1 MKRVYLDYAATTPLD
16 SEVLEEMFP
25 YYSEIFGNA
34 SSQHW
39 YGQKALNAVDRARE
53 RVAAAIGAKP
63 NEIYFTSGGTESDN
77 WAIKGAALANAA
89 KGRHVISTAIEH
101 HAVLNSLEELT
112 RQGFEVTYLPVN
124 GEGVLELETLKKAL
138 RADTVLISVMTANNE
153 IGSVQPI
160 AEIGAF
166 AAENGVLFHT
176 DAVQAVGSI
185 PVSVSNLNVDLL
197 SLSAHKFY
205 GPKGVGALYV
215 KSGVRLDKLI
225 VGGSQERSMRGGTY
239 NVAGIV
245 GLGAAIEKAVA
256 NLSDNSRKTA
266 ETRDYFVSRVKAE
279 IPSAIYNGVD
289 SSKRLPGNANFTFPD
304 VEGEGLLMALDL
316 AGVAV
321 SAGSACSAG
330 TVKASHVI
338 LALGMDEYLAQGSI
352 RFSFGKNSTKEDA
365 DYTIE
370 KLKFALDKLQRAGLL
385 FKQNPKDVYSV

>member
-1 MKRVYLDYAATTPLD
+1 
-16 SEVLEEMFP
+16 
-25 YYSEIFGNA
+25 
-34 SSQHW
+34 
-39 YGQKALNAVDRARE
+39 
-53 RVAAAIGAKP
+53 
-63 NEIYFTSGGTESDN
+63 
-77 WAIKGAALANAA
+77 
-89 KGRHVISTAIEH
+89 
-101 HAVLNSLEELT
+101 
-112 RQGFEVTYLPVN
+112 
-124 GEGVLELETLKKAL
+124 
-138 RADTVLISVMTANNE
+138 
-153 IGSVQPI
+153 
-160 AEIGAF
+160 
-166 AAENGVLFHT
+166 
-176 DAVQAVGSI
+176 
-185 PVSVSNLNVDLL
+185 
-197 SLSAHKFY
+197 
-205 GPKGVGALYV
+205 
-215 KSGVRLDKLI
+215 
-225 VGGSQERSMRGGTY
+225 MRGGTY